1 MCPPSETKTN
11 QKAKGRVFITH
22 ERCKG
27 CGFCIQFCPKKVLAF
42 SKDFNS
48 KGYHPPVIVEPENCI
63 GCNLCGLFC
72 PDFAI
77 YAVRTSP
84 GQEKETLEDRETT
97 EGREEE

>member
-1 MCPPSETKTN
+1 MCPPHGTETN
-11 QKAKGRVFITH
+11 QKAKGRVSIIP

-27 CGFCIQFCPKKVLAF
+27 CGFCIQFCPRKILAF
-42 SKDFNS
+42 SRDFNS
-48 KGYHPPVIVEPENCI
+48 KGYHSPVIVDPEKCS

-77 YAVRTSP
+77 HSVRTSP
-84 GQEKETLEDRETT
+84 GQDSEMEEENETT